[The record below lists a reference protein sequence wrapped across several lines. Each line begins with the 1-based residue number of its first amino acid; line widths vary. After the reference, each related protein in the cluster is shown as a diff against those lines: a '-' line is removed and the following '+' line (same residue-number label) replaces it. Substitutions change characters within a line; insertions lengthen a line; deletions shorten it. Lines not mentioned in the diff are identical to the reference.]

1 MKRAILILTT
11 ISCAFLIFGQ
21 KNKVNPDHS
30 AVIRLIYDVAL
41 EKGHA
46 YEDLRSLCKDV
57 GHRLAGSAQVEM
69 AVFWGVEK
77 LREHDFDTVYL
88 QEVMVPH
95 WERGKDETG
104 WVKLPGN
111 KIKKLNPLALG
122 GSIGSEGLLE
132 KEIILFQHRD
142 DLQAAKKEDVEG
154 KIVFINQPM
163 DAKIINTF
171 QAYGGCYPI
180 RGYGAVDAA
189 EKGAAAVVIRSLTL
203 KHHDHAHTG
212 TMHYKDSVK
221 RIPGAAI
228 SSKEADW
235 LAELLASS
243 KEPIKMVL
251 NMNCQR
257 FPDKLSHN
265 VIGEMRGSVYPQEII
280 AVGGHL
286 DSWDVGEGAHDD
298 GAGIVHSM
306 EAVRILKAINYQP
319 KYTLRVVFFMNEEFG
334 NSGGIKYAEEA
345 RRLGEQHIAA
355 IESDRGGFTPRGFT
369 IDGSEKQLKL
379 LQSFEKY
386 LSDYDLHKF
395 EAGFSGVDINP
406 LKEVCDD
413 IALFGFIPDSQR
425 YFDYHH
431 NANDVFENVNKR
443 ELELGAAAIAALI
456 YLLDQNL

>member
-1 MKRAILILTT
+1 
-11 ISCAFLIFGQ
+11 
-21 KNKVNPDHS
+21 
-30 AVIRLIYDVAL
+30 
-41 EKGHA
+41 
-46 YEDLRSLCKDV
+46 
-57 GHRLAGSAQVEM
+57 
-69 AVFWGVEK
+69 
-77 LREHDFDTVYL
+77 
-88 QEVMVPH
+88 
-95 WERGKDETG
+95 
-104 WVKLPGN
+104 
-111 KIKKLNPLALG
+111 
-122 GSIGSEGLLE
+122 
-132 KEIILFQHRD
+132 
-142 DLQAAKKEDVEG
+142 
-154 KIVFINQPM
+154 
-163 DAKIINTF
+163 
-171 QAYGGCYPI
+171 
-180 RGYGAVDAA
+180 
-189 EKGAAAVVIRSLTL
+189 
-203 KHHDHAHTG
+203 
-212 TMHYKDSVK
+212 
-221 RIPGAAI
+221 
-228 SSKEADW
+228 
-235 LAELLASS
+235 
-243 KEPIKMVL
+243 
-251 NMNCQR
+251 MNCQR

-265 VIGEMRGSVYPQEII
+265 VIGEMRGSVYPEKII

-334 NSGGIKYAEEA
+334 NSGGIEYAEEA

-369 IDGSEKQLKL
+369 LDGSEKQLKL

-395 EAGFSGVDINP
+395 EVGFSGVDINP
-406 LKEVCDD
+406 LKEVYDD